1 MKSPASNLKIAFFG
15 SPLFAVQS
23 LEKLKELGIIPDL
36 VIAQPDKP
44 AGRKLLLTPPE
55 TKVWAEENNI
65 ATFQPKTLRDPE
77 VVKALKDEGPW
88 DLFIVAAYGKII
100 TQEILDI
107 PKHGSLNIHPSL
119 LPKLRGASPLQSAI
133 LDEDE
138 TGVTI
143 TLVDAEMDH
152 GPILA
157 QEKTVIENWPPKE
170 SELQKITAEQGA
182 EMLAEVIPKWVKG
195 EITPRDQEHDK
206 ATFTRKITKEDGLLD
221 LNADPKENYRKIQAF
236 DIWPRTYFFAEKNGA
251 KIRVIITDAEL
262 KDGKLI
268 IKKVIPEGK
277 KEMDYSVFAK

>member
-1 MKSPASNLKIAFFG
+1 MTKPSTSNLKIAFFG

-23 LEKLKELGIIPDL
+23 LEKLKELGIVPDL

-55 TKVWAEENNI
+55 TKVWAEENNV
-65 ATFQPKTLRDPE
+65 AVFQPKTLRSE
-77 VVKALKDEGPW
+77 ETVQAIKDEGPW

-100 TQEILDI
+100 TQEILNI

-133 LDEDE
+133 LNEDE

-157 QEKTVIENWPPKE
+157 QEMTTIEWPPKE

-182 EMLAEVIPKWVKG
+182 RMLAEVIPKWVKG

-206 ATFTRKITKEDGLLD
+206 ATFTKKITKEDGLLD
-221 LNADPKENYRKIQAF
+221 LNGDPEKNYRKIQAF
-236 DIWPRTYFFAEKNGA
+236 DIWPRTYFLAEKNGT

-262 KDGKLI
+262 KDGKLT